1 MAKHK
6 YYADDAVR
14 AEFMK
19 RLEGRTLTSAAKEAG
34 VKVQHISVMRQ
45 GASITGKVLT
55 WLGFRR
61 VEGLYERI
69 GQ

>member
-1 MAKHK
+1 MAKR
-6 YYADDAVR
+6 YYAEDAVR
-14 AEFMK
+14 AAFLK
-19 RLEGRTLTSAAKEAG
+19 RLDGRTLTSAAKEAG

-55 WLGFRR
+55 WSGYRR

-69 GQ
+69 D